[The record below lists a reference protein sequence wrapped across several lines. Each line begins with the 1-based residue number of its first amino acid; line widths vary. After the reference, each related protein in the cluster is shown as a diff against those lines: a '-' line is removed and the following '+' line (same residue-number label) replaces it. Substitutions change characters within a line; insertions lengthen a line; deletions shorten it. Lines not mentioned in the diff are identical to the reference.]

1 MKGRENMLNK
11 EVVKLL
17 NEQITKEFYSAYLYM
32 DMANSLIE
40 ELNLFGKN
48 MFILNLI

>member
-1 MKGRENMLNK
+1 LENELWDYSYPF
-11 EVVKLL
+11 EKLL
-17 NEQITKEFYSAYLYM
+17 GMWLQPRYM